1 MRASRARSRGTE
13 TLSPI
18 RSLAGFT
25 IDTPESSLR
34 KRQPVGGPISSAPLC
49 PSYLGYPQF
58 DAAKKKELAEARAA
72 LTRETLLKSPQGE
85 KLVILVGRPYRHG
98 HGGAILCALQSIF
111 EFRFFAAALPWDS
124 NLSPSSIGCL
134 AATTPKTASAIV
146 ARPAVVGVARTPWR
160 LVAGVAPAAAG
171 SPPCAPGIAIQSQQF
186 HNCIAGRIE
195 KHRCN

>member
-1 MRASRARSRGTE
+1 MSS
-13 TLSPI
+13 
-18 RSLAGFT
+18 
-25 IDTPESSLR
+25 TPLR
-34 KRQPVGGPISSAPLC
+34 

-98 HGGAILCALQSIF
+98 HGGAILCVLQSIF
-111 EFRFFAAALPWDS
+111 EFRFSRPRFPGTRTYRPA
-124 NLSPSSIGCL
+124 SPMGCL

-146 ARPAVVGVARTPWR
+146 ARPGVVGVARTPWR